1 MHHER
6 FGEVSSGRRGRKERN
21 GDMKTGELDGMEKS
35 WRKEGQCTPFCISL
49 TSGSLPADLVDVGL
63 LALTN
68 RLSRKD
74 RNGLVYKVTVS
85 EVDNGPILQCCRPML
100 TAYGIFPGFCK
111 ADYHA
116 YAG

>member
-21 GDMKTGELDGMEKS
+21 GDMKTGEDGMEKS
-35 WRKEGQCTPFCISL
+35 WRKEGQCTHFCVSL

-100 TAYGIFPGFCK
+100 TAYGIFSGFCK